1 MAIADG
7 DTITVLDANQVQR
20 KIRLEGIDAPEKKQA
35 FGTRSRQTLGD
46 LVAGKDVTVQW
57 NKKDRYGRIIGKIS
71 VDHRDVCLEQI
82 RRGMAWHYKQYARDQ
97 APDDRGAY
105 AEAEVA
111 ARVARAG
118 LWHDVAPV
126 APWEWRHKK

>member
-1 MAIADG
+1 VVSDG
-7 DTITVLDANQVQR
+7 DTVTVLDAERHQYKV
-20 KIRLEGIDAPEKKQA
+20 RLAGIDAPEKTWP
-35 FGTRSRQTLGD
+35 FGQVSKTSLSDQTFGRVGQLG
-46 LVAGKDVTVQW
+46 
-57 NKKDRYGRIIGKIS
+57 KKDRNGRIICKIS
-71 VDHRDVCLEQI
+71 VDQRDVCLEQI

-111 ARVARAG
+111 ARAARVG